1 MEMSISIIPLDSIVA
16 KESITILIGKNIL
29 LEIIK
34 DPVMQTL
41 LDDKLVKRFVEAPN
55 LCHDD
60 VRFLINEL
68 FKEEVLMGAPNFAM
82 SLFEISQSPE
92 FEVFVSITKKMESF
106 FQNLVNSEF
115 QKTIWQEFEKIIKA
129 KFDKMPKEEME
140 SFKADFLRRTIGK
153 ADMKAVQNGNQ
164 KIISI
169 GEKIQEKTGVDI
181 LVPSSLLLCPKCEV
195 ILSIGE
201 FRGSKKCYIC
211 SQSVKR
217 ESMERIPINQ
227 VHDKIREIWRRN
239 IWFEAYMARLLR
251 RLGFQTWTSV
261 HVMGASGILHEVDV
275 LAIRKGTVLM
285 CECKTG
291 KISRNDVFNFYT
303 KLGDLKAHFS
313 VLALVGELPEPET
326 REFVKKNPTI
336 VSLEN
341 MGKMM
346 ESEILKHLGRKLSIE
361 VA

>member
-1 MEMSISIIPLDSIVA
+1 MPISLIPLDSTVT
-16 KESITILIGKNIL
+16 KENITVLIGKNIL
-29 LEIIK
+29 LEIIE
-34 DPVMQTL
+34 DPAIQTL
-41 LDDKLVKRFVEAPN
+41 LDDKLVKGFIKAPN

-60 VRFLINEL
+60 VRFLIDEL
-68 FKEEVLMGAPNFAM
+68 FREEVLMGAPNAVM
-82 SLFEISQSPE
+82 SFFELAQSPE
-92 FEVFVSITKKMESF
+92 FEALLSIAKKAESF
-106 FQNLVNSEF
+106 MQDFVNSEF
-115 QKTIWQEFEKIIKA
+115 QKTIWKEFEKFIQA

-140 SFKADFLRRTIGK
+140 RFKADILRRTIGK
-153 ADMKAVQNGNQ
+153 ADMKAVQDGNQ
-164 KIISI
+164 RIILI
-169 GEKIQEKTGVDI
+169 GEKIQEKTGIDI
-181 LVPSSLLLCPKCEV
+181 LVPSSLLLCPKCKV

-211 SQSVKR
+211 SESVKR

-227 VHDKIREIWRRN
+227 VHDRIREIWRRN

-251 RLGFQTWTSV
+251 KLGFKTWTSV

-291 KISRNDVFNFYT
+291 KVSRNHVFNFNT
-303 KLGDLKAHFS
+303 KIGDLKAHVS

-326 REFVKKNPTI
+326 REFVKKNPAI
-336 VSLEN
+336 ISLEN

-346 ESEILKHLGRKLSIE
+346 ESEVLKHLGQKLSIE
-361 VA
+361 AP

>member
-1 MEMSISIIPLDSIVA
+1 MPINLIPLDSTVT
-16 KESITILIGKNIL
+16 KENITVLIGKNIL
-29 LEIIK
+29 LEIIE
-34 DPVMQTL
+34 DPAMQTL
-41 LDDKLVKRFVEAPN
+41 LDDKLVKGFIKAPN

-60 VRFLINEL
+60 VRFLIDEL
-68 FKEEVLMGAPNFAM
+68 FREEVLMGAPNAVM
-82 SLFEISQSPE
+82 SFLELAQSPE
-92 FEVFVSITKKMESF
+92 FEALLSITKKAESF
-106 FQNLVNSEF
+106 MQDFVNSEF
-115 QKTIWQEFEKIIKA
+115 QKTIWKEFEKFIQA

-140 SFKADFLRRTIGK
+140 RFKADILRRTIGK
-153 ADMKAVQNGNQ
+153 ADMKAVQDGNQ
-164 KIISI
+164 RIISI
-169 GEKIQEKTGVDI
+169 GEKIQEKTGIDI
-181 LVPSSLLLCPKCEV
+181 LVPSSLLLCPKCKV

-211 SQSVKR
+211 SESVKR

-227 VHDKIREIWRRN
+227 VHDRIREIWRRN

-251 RLGFQTWTSV
+251 KLGFKTWTSV

-291 KISRNDVFNFYT
+291 KVSRNHVFNFNT
-303 KLGDLKAHFS
+303 KIGDLKAHVS

-326 REFVKKNPTI
+326 REFVKKNPAI
-336 VSLEN
+336 ISLEN

-346 ESEILKHLGRKLSIE
+346 ESEVLKHLGQKLSIE
-361 VA
+361 VP